1 MSTTIREGRME
12 TQELLTGREARDSL
26 IGMMPVNE
34 RRIELAGIS
43 TAVLEAGDG
52 PPVVLLHGP
61 GGVAARC
68 FAVIP
73 DLAATHRVIAPDLPG
88 HGTSR
93 IDGLMDGERVLT
105 WLDELIAR
113 TCSRLPALVGQMVGG
128 AIAARYAARPGARIE
143 RLVLADALGLTPF
156 QPAPEFWSALSEYL
170 QSPTGETPVRLW
182 SRCTFDLDS
191 LSDRLGDRWRVLK
204 AYNLDRA
211 SAPEVQAAMH
221 ALMAEFAMP
230 GVPPSELARIRV
242 PTALIWGRGDLATP
256 LEVAEAAHARYGW
269 PLHVIEGAAGDTPIE
284 QPAAFLHA
292 LRLALEDG
300 EAAPQGEEG

>member
-1 MSTTIREGRME
+1 ME

-26 IGMMPVNE
+26 IGMMAVTA

-52 PPVVLLHGP
+52 PPVVLLHAP
-61 GGVAARC
+61 GAYAAKW

-73 DLAATHRVIAPDLPG
+73 DLAATHHVIAPDLPG

-93 IDGLMDGERVLT
+93 IDGLLDGERVLT
-105 WLDELIAR
+105 WLDEMIAR
-113 TCSRLPALVGQMVGG
+113 TCDRPPALVGQVVGG

-143 RLVLADALGLTPF
+143 RLVLADALGLAPF
-156 QPAPEFWSALSEYL
+156 QPAPEFWSALNEYL
-170 QSPTGETPVRLW
+170 QSPTGETHDRLW
-182 SRCTFDLDS
+182 SRCAFDLDGVR
-191 LSDRLGDRWRVLK
+191 DRLGDRWRLFK

-211 SAPEVQAAMH
+211 STPEVQAAMH

-230 GVPPSELARIRV
+230 GIPPSELARIRV
-242 PTALIWGRGDLATP
+242 PTALVWGRHNLATP
-256 LEVAEAAHARYGW
+256 LEVAKAAHARYGW
-269 PLHVIEGAAGDTPIE
+269 PLHVIEGAAGDPPIE
-284 QPAAFLHA
+284 QPAAFLDA

-300 EAAPQGEEG
+300 DAARGGVEG

>member
-1 MSTTIREGRME
+1 ME
-12 TQELLTGREARDSL
+12 TQELLTGREARDTL
-26 IGMMPVNE
+26 IGMMPVTA
-34 RRIELAGIS
+34 RRIELAEIS

-61 GGVAARC
+61 GAYAAKW

-113 TCSRLPALVGQMVGG
+113 TCSRPPALVGQMVGG

-156 QPAPEFWSALSEYL
+156 QPVPEFRAALSRYL
-170 QSPTGETPVRLW
+170 QNPTGETHDRLW
-182 SRCTFDLDS
+182 SRCAFDLDG
-191 LSDRLGDRWRVLK
+191 LRGRLGDRWRFLK

-211 SAPEVQAAMH
+211 STPEVQAAMH

-230 GVPPSELARIRV
+230 GIPPSELARIAV
-242 PTALIWGRGDLATP
+242 PTTLIWGRHDLATP
-256 LEVAEAAHARYGW
+256 LEVAEAARAQYGW
-269 PLHVIEGAAGDTPIE
+269 QLHVIDDAAGDPSIE

-292 LRLALEDG
+292 LRLALDNG
-300 EAAPQGEEG
+300 EVTPQGEEG